1 MKNKTLQKNLE
12 ILKFKESDI
21 YGTMVGYV
29 EDVIYT
35 AVEHP
40 FGKVF
45 LLTANF
51 TTKRA
56 VSQIEENVSEAAE
69 IKEIAGVMVK
79 MYEKLKSKY

>member
-1 MKNKTLQKNLE
+1 MINETLQKNLDF
-12 ILKFKESDI
+12 LKFKDSDI

-29 EDVIYT
+29 EDVCYT

-45 LLTANF
+45 LLTANY
-51 TTKRA
+51 TSKRA
-56 VSQIEENVSEAAE
+56 VSQIEENVSVEAE
-69 IKEIAGVMVK
+69 IKDIAGAMVK